1 MIACPPRVY
10 RTRPV
15 PTALCAGCE
24 RVTPFVCCECH
35 HPLCAICMNQYT
47 GLCGAC
53 LVLTHGQSQNVL
65 QQRANAYWW
74 AFFDEL
80 MLPA

>member
-1 MIACPPRVY
+1 
-10 RTRPV
+10 
-15 PTALCAGCE
+15 
-24 RVTPFVCCECH
+24 
-35 HPLCAICMNQYT
+35 MNQYT